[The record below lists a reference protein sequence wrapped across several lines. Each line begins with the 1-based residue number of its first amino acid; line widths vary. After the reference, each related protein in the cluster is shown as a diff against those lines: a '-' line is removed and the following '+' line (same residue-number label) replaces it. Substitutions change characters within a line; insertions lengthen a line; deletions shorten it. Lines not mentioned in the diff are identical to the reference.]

1 MKNHEIKIQGL
12 DVIIVRGS
20 DAENFLQGQ
29 ITNDI
34 KILEKENEAIYAGYC
49 SPKGRLIAIFLI
61 IKVWDNYF
69 LFCPTSISDEISK
82 KLSMYIL
89 RSKVEL
95 EKTPD
100 NTSYFSFYGGSK
112 AEEAFKNVWGDIPYP
127 TKIMETT
134 QNPNKQ
140 NAMGLLSITKLAGE
154 NGRFLVIGED
164 ETINMLYDEVFQ
176 NTDTLDGESWNAS
189 DIEAKIPNIFEET
202 QEKFIPQSLNLDL
215 INAVN
220 FKKGCYT
227 GQEIVARTHYLGK
240 PKRRLYLGSINSNKP
255 PKLTDEISV
264 EANTVGQ
271 IINFYKKDKNHYRI
285 LFEILIEKINS
296 ELILLETNAIIKEI
310 T

>member
-1 MKNHEIKIQGL
+1 MENHEIKIQGL
-12 DVIIVRGS
+12 DVILVRGS
-20 DAENFLQGQ
+20 DAEKFLQGQ

-34 KILEKENEAIYAGYC
+34 KLVEKENESIYAGYC

-82 KLSMYIL
+82 KLSMYVL
-89 RSKVEL
+89 RSKVVI
-95 EKTPD
+95 EKAPG
-100 NTSYFSFYGGSK
+100 NTSYFNFYGGTK
-112 AEEAFKNVWGDIPYP
+112 VEEKFKKIWGDVPYP

-134 QNPNKQ
+134 QHPNEQ
-140 NAMGLLSITKLAGE
+140 NTTGLLSITKLAGE
-154 NGRFLVIGED
+154 NGRFLVLGED

-189 DIEAKIPNIFEET
+189 DIEAKIPNIFKET

-240 PKRRLYLGSINSNKP
+240 PKRRMYLGSISTSNP
-255 PKLTDEISV
+255 PNLADEIFV
-264 EANTVGQ
+264 DADKVGQ
-271 IINFYKKDKNHYRI
+271 IINFYKKDENHYRI
-285 LFEILIEKINS
+285 LFEILIEKINF
-296 ELILLETNAIIKEI
+296 ELILLNTNIAIKEI

>member
-12 DVIIVRGS
+12 DVILVRGS

-82 KLSMYIL
+82 KLSMYVL
-89 RSKVEL
+89 RSKVVI
-95 EKTPD
+95 EKVPG
-100 NTSYFSFYGGSK
+100 NTSYFNFYGGTK
-112 AEEAFKNVWGDIPYP
+112 VEEKFKKIWGDVPYP

-134 QNPNKQ
+134 QHPNEQKTT
-140 NAMGLLSITKLAGE
+140 GLLSITKLAGE
-154 NGRFLVIGED
+154 NGRFLVLGED
-164 ETINMLYDEVFQ
+164 ETINMLHDEVFQ

-189 DIEAKIPNIFEET
+189 DIEAKIPNIFKET
-202 QEKFIPQSLNLDL
+202 QDKFIPQSLNLDL
-215 INAVN
+215 IDAIN

-240 PKRRLYLGSINSNKP
+240 PKRRMYLGSINTEKSP
-255 PKLTDEISV
+255 SLGDEITV
-264 EANTVGQ
+264 EGENVGQ
-271 IINFYKKDKNHYRI
+271 IINLYKKDLGVYRI
-285 LFEILIEKINS
+285 LFEILIEKLDSKLMLSNK
-296 ELILLETNAIIKEI
+296 ILIKEI
-310 T
+310 D